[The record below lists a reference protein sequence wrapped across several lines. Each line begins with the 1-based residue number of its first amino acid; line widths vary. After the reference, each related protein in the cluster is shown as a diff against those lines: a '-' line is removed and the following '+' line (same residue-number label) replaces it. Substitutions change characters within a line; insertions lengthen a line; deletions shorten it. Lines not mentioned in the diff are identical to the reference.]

1 MIRGL
6 YTAVS
11 GLITQQS
18 KQEVVTNNIA
28 NVNTVGFKSDKIA
41 LESFK
46 EVLIQNYD
54 GSSGGGKKQELGG
67 LSLGSRID
75 ETITSF
81 TQGVIEDTGNEK
93 DFAILGRGFFT
104 MARNGNRFFSR
115 DGSFNVDNQGFLV
128 SSTGDRVLGVNTSS
142 NEITPIYVG
151 KGNINLNNNNIY
163 IDNNLSYSFYTV
175 DFDSYDNLEKI
186 GDNLYSG
193 EGSFRANCEVKQNA
207 LEKSNVNV
215 VNEMLEMMTVMRNF
229 ESNQKVVQIIDET
242 LSKAANEVGRI

>member
-28 NVNTVGFKSDKIA
+28 NVNTVGFKSDKLS

-54 GSSGGGKKQELGG
+54 GSSGGGKRQELGG

-81 TQGVIEDTGNEK
+81 TQGAIEDTGKER
-93 DFAILGRGFFT
+93 DFAIVGRGFFT
-104 MARNGNRFFSR
+104 VERNGNRFFSR

-142 NEITPIYVG
+142 NEISPIYVG
-151 KGNINLNNNNIY
+151 YGNISLSDNNIY

-193 EGSFRANCEVKQNA
+193 DGSFRANCEVKQNA
-207 LEKSNVNV
+207 LEKSNVNI

>member
-28 NVNTVGFKSDKIA
+28 NVNTIGFKSDKIVA
-41 LESFK
+41 ESFK

-54 GSSGGGKKQELGG
+54 GSSRGGKRQELGG

-81 TQGVIEDTGNEK
+81 TQGTIEDTDNER
-93 DFAILGRGFFT
+93 DFAIIGRGFFT
-104 MARNGNRFFSR
+104 VERDGNRFFSR

-128 SSTGDRVLGVNTSS
+128 SSTGDRVLGVNSSS

-151 KGNINLNNNNIY
+151 NSNITLSNNNIY
-163 IDNNLSYSFYTV
+163 IDNNLSYSFFTV

-193 EGSFRANCEVKQNA
+193 DGSFRANCEVKQNA

>member
-28 NVNTVGFKSDKIA
+28 NVNTVGFKSDKLA

-54 GSSGGGKKQELGG
+54 GSSGGGKRQELGG

-81 TQGVIEDTGNEK
+81 TQGAIEDTGKER
-93 DFAILGRGFFT
+93 DFAIVGRGFFT
-104 MARNGNRFFSR
+104 VERNGNRFFSR

-142 NEITPIYVG
+142 NEISPIYVG
-151 KGNINLNNNNIY
+151 YGNISLSDNNIY

-193 EGSFRANCEVKQNA
+193 DGSFRANCDVKQNA
-207 LEKSNVNV
+207 LEKSNVNI